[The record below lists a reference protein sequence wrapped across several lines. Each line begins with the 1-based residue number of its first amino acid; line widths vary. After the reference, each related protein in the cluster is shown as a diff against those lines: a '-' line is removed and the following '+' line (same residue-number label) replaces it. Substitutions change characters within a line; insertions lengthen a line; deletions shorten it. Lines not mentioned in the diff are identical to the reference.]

1 VKSIINSGASI
12 GSQKNVVTAFKEYK
26 GRLTAFVRKR
36 LAIKDDAEDIVQ
48 EFFYQFSHM
57 NDLAKPV
64 EQTAAWLFRV
74 ARNMIINAKKKKS
87 AVPFS
92 ALAAV
97 DDGEDEDLSDFIDIL
112 CADET
117 TPETETLR
125 AFVWDEIE
133 AVLDELPEAQRDVF
147 IQTEF
152 LDMPVKEISK
162 KSGVP
167 VNTLLSRKHYAVKAL
182 RKKLKDLYA
191 EICYP
196 HNG

>member
-1 VKSIINSGASI
+1 VKQTINSGAST

-48 EFFYQFSHM
+48 EVFYQFSRM

-112 CADET
+112 CADEN

-133 AVLDELPEAQRDVF
+133 AVLDELPEAQRDIF

-162 KSGVP
+162 KSGIP

-182 RKKLKDLYA
+182 RKKLRNLYA
-191 EICYP
+191 EIA
-196 HNG
+196 GE